1 MVPAK
6 EKGIVVRKGRF
17 HGKGFWAL
25 FALLAVLTAACQ
37 STNDSQPSSP
47 DEIVQ
52 THHFH
57 ITNVN
62 RCLSKAELKKVMR
75 EAHEAKVKLLERI
88 GPYIRPGDF
97 YARKR
102 QVSAIAPAKRPTPEE
117 FLPDIPPIRARVV
130 DRPGRSFTD
139 KSGIEI
145 AKHYIGRHD
154 VTHELVHYLAGSSW
168 APADE
173 GLACYL
179 TELLWGPEKKASLD
193 LRVLVYIDL
202 SMLRSLKPSRLE
214 KGMSRVDYD
223 ASGSF
228 VKYLV
233 TKYGWDRF
241 FQLYHGPKGN
251 YLWVYGASEDEL
263 IYEWRKS
270 LAALKLTRSGD
281 FYRFRARITTGLQGA
296 TK

>member
-1 MVPAK
+1 MAK
-6 EKGIVVRKGRF
+6 RHPIYEPVGLIFLILGS
-17 HGKGFWAL
+17 
-25 FALLAVLTAACQ
+25 LASGCQ
-37 STNDSQPSSP
+37 SGPEKRPSR
-47 DEIVQ
+47 DEVII

-57 ITNVN
+57 MTNVN
-62 RCLSKAELKKVMR
+62 RCLSKAEMKKVLR
-75 EAHEAKVKLLERI
+75 EAHTAKVQILERI

-97 YARKR
+97 YGRKR
-102 QVSAIAPAKRPTPEE
+102 KVMQITPAKLPKRSE
-117 FLPDIPPIRARVV
+117 FLPDIPRVKARIV

-139 KSGIEI
+139 KRGIEI
-145 AKHYIGRHD
+145 AKHYLPRHD
-154 VTHELVHYLAGSSW
+154 LTHELVHYLAGSSW

-193 LRVLVYIDL
+193 LRVLVYVDL

-214 KGMSRVDYD
+214 KGMTRVDYD

-233 TKYGWDRF
+233 KQYGWDRF

-270 LAALKLTRSGD
+270 LDALKLKRSGD
-281 FYRFRARITTGLQGA
+281 FYRFRARITTGLKGA